1 LSRKQPEHI
10 EDHRLNA
17 PTTLPSEIFK
27 AYDIRGIVGKTLTPA
42 IVERIGQAIGSEAR
56 ARQQTRVVVGRDG
69 RLSGPDLVAALARGL
84 ASAGCDVVDIGMVP
98 TPVVYFATHHLGT
111 HTGVAVTGSHNPPD
125 YNGLK
130 MVIAGETLSGEAIQK
145 LRQRL
150 LDNDLV
156 SGSGKVTQADVR
168 DAYLDRIAGDV
179 KLARKMRIAVD
190 CGNGVAGELAPQLL
204 KRLGCDVT
212 ELYCKIDGTF
222 PNHHPDPSKPE
233 NLADLIAEVKKGG
246 YDAGLAFDGDGDR
259 LGVVSPDGSIIWA
272 DRQMIL
278 YARDVLS
285 RHPGGEIIYDVKCSR
300 TLAEAIAAAGGKGT
314 MWKTGHSFIKA
325 KLKETGALLAG
336 EMSGHIFFK
345 ERWYGFDDG
354 LYTAARLLEIL
365 ARDTRKPQEIFA
377 SLPNTLNTPELNLK
391 FPEGE
396 HHKFMQQLLKQAH
409 LPDARLTT
417 IDGLR
422 ADFADG
428 FGLVRASN
436 TTPVLVFRFEADNAA
451 ALSRIQDQFR
461 ALVLAVKPDA
471 QLPF

>member
-1 LSRKQPEHI
+1 
-10 EDHRLNA
+10 
-17 PTTLPSEIFK
+17 
-27 AYDIRGIVGKTLTPA
+27 
-42 IVERIGQAIGSEAR
+42 
-56 ARQQTRVVVGRDG
+56 
-69 RLSGPDLVAALARGL
+69 
-84 ASAGCDVVDIGMVP
+84 MVP

-156 SGSGKVTQADVR
+156 TGNGKVTQADVR
-168 DAYLDRIAGDV
+168 DAYLNRITGDV
-179 KLARKMRIAVD
+179 KLARKMRVAVD

-204 KRLGCDVT
+204 KKLGCDVT
-212 ELYCKIDGTF
+212 ELFCKIDGTF

-233 NLADLIAEVKKGG
+233 NLIDLVTEVKKGG

-259 LGVVSPDGSIIWA
+259 LGVISPDGSIIWA

-278 YARDVLS
+278 YARDVLA
-285 RHPGGEIIYDVKCSR
+285 RNPGGEIIYDVKCSR
-300 TLAEAIAAAGGKGT
+300 TLAEAITAAGGKGT

-325 KLKETGALLAG
+325 KLKESGALLAG
-336 EMSGHIFFK
+336 EMSGHTFFK

-365 ARDTRKPQEIFA
+365 ARDSRAPQEIFA
-377 SLPNTLNTPELNLK
+377 SLPNTINTPELNLK
-391 FPEGE
+391 FVEGE
-396 HHKFMQQLLKQAH
+396 HYAFMHKLLTKANF
-409 LPDARLTT
+409 PDARVTT

-422 ADFADG
+422 VDFDDG

-436 TTPVLVFRFEADNAA
+436 TTPVLVFRFEADNET
-451 ALSRIQDQFR
+451 ALARIQQRFR
-461 ALVLAVKPDA
+461 ELMQTTQAGLE
-471 QLPF
+471 LPF